1 MFNLCF
7 IYTKIIKKKVL
18 SNYFI
23 KHENIKRDLG
33 RWKITYDIEQMD
45 KRIDLA
51 NEDHCGP
58 CGKYIL
64 QKQEN
69 LKIDDDNIKIKQRKK

>member
-23 KHENIKRDLG
+23 KHDIKRDLG

-69 LKIDDDNIKIKQRKK
+69 RKKIDDDIKSNN